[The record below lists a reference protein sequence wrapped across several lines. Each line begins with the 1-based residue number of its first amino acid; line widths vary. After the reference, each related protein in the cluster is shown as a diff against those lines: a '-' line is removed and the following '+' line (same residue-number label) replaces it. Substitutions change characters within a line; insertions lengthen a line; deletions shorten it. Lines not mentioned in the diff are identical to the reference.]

1 MLKLKSITLMGID
14 LAANPKNPTGIA
26 LLKNKKLKTSLVFAN
41 SEIMHIIVTYKPL
54 LLAIDAPFSLP
65 KTGIYRKADRE
76 MIKRGYHVFP
86 PGFPSMRTLT
96 LRAIELVNT
105 LAKKGFKVIE
115 VHPTSTRKALEM
127 PLKNWRE
134 IEKIFL
140 NLGLEK
146 ESEKR
151 IFTPHEIDAVT
162 AALTAYLY
170 LNNQTELIGNEE
182 GNIVVPTRR
191 HWRTI
196 KI

>member
-41 SEIMHIIVTYKPL
+41 SEIMHIIATYKPL